1 MLAAPLP
8 LSGARDGGTLST
20 TAELM
25 AEIRSAQTKADADF
39 LTIAALQPARRG
51 LARWQAVA
59 RRAMDGGGT
68 LEAFPEDQFNT
79 WCARRG
85 RATITCCTRT
95 STTSAGTPCRAPHAT
110 FYSVAL
116 AKNSV
121 APQHER

>member
-51 LARWQAVA
+51 LAAGI
-59 RRAMDGGGT
+59 D
-68 LEAFPEDQFNT
+68 NT
-79 WCARRG
+79 A
-85 RATITCCTRT
+85 
-95 STTSAGTPCRAPHAT
+95 
-110 FYSVAL
+110 
-116 AKNSV
+116 
-121 APQHER
+121 ERSE